1 MVYVVIVLLSHL
13 TVNTIII
20 IWKHVWL
27 AYLDINLS
35 KDNAIYNLLITV
47 LHIIWIAIYRIS
59 NVKYAIQDLYWV
71 VMVILA

>member
-27 AYLDINLS
+27 AYLDTNLS
-35 KDNAIYNLLITV
+35 KDNAIYNLLTNV
-47 LHIIWIAIYRIS
+47 LHIIWIVIYRIS